1 MFKYLTIWTNR
12 YCHLKLE
19 MAFFF
24 ILTKIKKQLWEFYVW
39 LSFSFILI
47 YEIHSHQFAKITTPA
62 LMTLSANWVRGFNT
76 NLCKLLLC
84 FINLIEHSFVQKRYT
99 IKIQVIYENWI
110 AIPKRIFVLC
120 ILEIQLVMQW
130 FFLINYCILIWQRVA
145 IALRCIWIYW

>member
-1 MFKYLTIWTNR
+1 MLRQF
-12 YCHLKLE
+12 
-19 MAFFF
+19 
-24 ILTKIKKQLWEFYVW
+24 WEFYVW

-76 NLCKLLLC
+76 NSCKLLLC

-110 AIPKRIFVLC
+110 AIPKRI
-120 ILEIQLVMQW
+120 
-130 FFLINYCILIWQRVA
+130 YCIMRFKDTIGHTVVFFNQLLHSHMELKSSDSIELVVCIR
-145 IALRCIWIYW
+145 IWIYW